1 MADIILDRFLVNS
14 NNANKK
20 INDFIENKD
29 EYLTNSYKILSTIPN
44 NYKLQYFFIV
54 ICIYAFFKNGNIR
67 LNEIFVFLV
76 SVLLI
81 YILSQKNYSDFL
93 KFTNTKNN
101 ELKFLNK
108 IMYNGVDTIKG
119 DIIDYEISN
128 EQQKKSYLYYSPL
141 IISLMYNLRKYVQ
154 YNIKSY
160 SSCLYNI
167 NIFLK
172 ICFQANDLEYN
183 LVENY
188 ESLIIRK
195 KKILNELSTLIYS
208 IETSTVTYNK
218 LNDSIILLHKLLNRH
233 IDIIS
238 KLFKDK
244 TSNNINNINYIPPD
258 VFEKHNHT
266 FSNDIQINNFQSSYN
281 IY

>member
-108 IMYNGVDTIKG
+108 IMNNGIDTIKG

-188 ESLIIRK
+188 EALIIRK

-218 LNDSIILLHKLLNRH
+218 LNDSIILLHKLLNSH
-233 IDIIS
+233 INIIS

-244 TSNNINNINYIPPD
+244 TSNNIDNINYIPPD
-258 VFEKHNHT
+258 VFEKHNYIS
-266 FSNDIQINNFQSSYN
+266 SNDTQINNFQSSYN